1 MTKCFEY
8 LNSMLPTRTMNKSI
22 SRPALMAIISFSL
35 LGCSIGAKTTNI
47 EVAPS
52 KPEETQLLKSVGYVF
67 HDEVYPINSRHLE
80 IQKKFIASEKKSWV
94 DALTGFTDK
103 ENIFTMVNGKPSNLT
118 TSFEVFAKSH
128 PVVDVYV
135 RAVPEND
142 LTMDD
147 VAREAPF
154 WLTFLTFG
162 ITPAYLPIPFTASFT
177 LSMPEDSRV
186 APVHWDYYYDREEY
200 YYLPLLIPME
210 EYLDSLDEENDPN
223 SWKTEEKRLLLLR
236 FLQDAKPI
244 LQAQYTA
251 K

>member
-1 MTKCFEY
+1 
-8 LNSMLPTRTMNKSI
+8 MNRSL
-22 SRPALMAIISFSL
+22 SRPILIVMISFSL
-35 LGCSIGAKTTNI
+35 LGCTIGSKSTSLEA
-47 EVAPS
+47 VPS
-52 KPEETQLLKSVGYVF
+52 KPEETQLLKAVGYVF
-67 HDEVYPINSRHLE
+67 HDEVYVAHGTRQQE
-80 IQKKFIASEKKSWV
+80 IQKKFVSSEKKSWV
-94 DALTGFTDK
+94 DALAGFTDK
-103 ENIFTMVNGKPSNLT
+103 GNIFTMVNGKPSNLT
-118 TSFEVFAKSH
+118 TSFDVFAKSH

-147 VAREAPF
+147 VNREAPF
-154 WLTFLTFG
+154 WLTFLSFG
-162 ITPAYLPIPFTASFT
+162 LTPAFLPIPFTASFT

-210 EYLDSLDEENDPN
+210 EYLNSLDEETDQD

-251 K
+251 Q